1 MSRTERILLG
11 LDPGLARIGYAVLAE
26 GGQRLRLV
34 TYGTLTTPAG
44 TDRGER
50 LVTIAR
56 GLRRLIRRTKPERA
70 FLEKLFFQKN
80 TTTAMAVSEAR
91 GVLLLVCAEAGLPV
105 AEFTPNEIKRIVTGN
120 GSADKPAM
128 AKMIRL
134 ILRLKSTPK
143 DDDAVDAVAIALSGA
158 LDQGRGY
165 GH

>member
-1 MSRTERILLG
+1 
-11 LDPGLARIGYAVLAE
+11 
-26 GGQRLRLV
+26 
-34 TYGTLTTPAG
+34 
-44 TDRGER
+44 
-50 LVTIAR
+50 
-56 GLRRLIRRTKPERA
+56 
-70 FLEKLFFQKN
+70 
-80 TTTAMAVSEAR
+80 MAVSEAR

-120 GSADKPAM
+120 GSADKAAM

-134 ILRLKSTPK
+134 ILQLKSTPK